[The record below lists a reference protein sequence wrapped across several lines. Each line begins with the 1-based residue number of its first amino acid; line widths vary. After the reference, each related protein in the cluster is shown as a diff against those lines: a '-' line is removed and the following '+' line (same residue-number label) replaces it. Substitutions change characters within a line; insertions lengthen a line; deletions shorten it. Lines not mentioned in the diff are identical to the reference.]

1 MKVSVGQMVEK
12 ECLFG
17 GRSTSEVYR
26 IGDVLYRTS
35 CRNSE
40 LYVPLLRF
48 FEERGVTE
56 TYRYLG
62 NDGKGH
68 DMFSFLR
75 VRTSRCGRH
84 HTIAA
89 KAVYGNSQ
97 ETA

>member
-40 LYVPLLRF
+40 LYVPLPGSSKK
-48 FEERGVTE
+48 EG
-56 TYRYLG
+56 
-62 NDGKGH
+62 
-68 DMFSFLR
+68 
-75 VRTSRCGRH
+75 
-84 HTIAA
+84 
-89 KAVYGNSQ
+89 
-97 ETA
+97 